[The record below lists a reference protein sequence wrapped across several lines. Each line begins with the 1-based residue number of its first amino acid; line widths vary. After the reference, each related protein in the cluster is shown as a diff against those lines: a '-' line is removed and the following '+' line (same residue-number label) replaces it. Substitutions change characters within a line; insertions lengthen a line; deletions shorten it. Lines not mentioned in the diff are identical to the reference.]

1 MAEVI
6 ELKPRRVYLFCYGE
20 SLLNKDLPRMI
31 KHGIDAGL
39 RIAVHT
45 NAKSLD
51 EKKAQQLLDAG
62 LSELHFSF
70 DTADKEA
77 YNRMRVRSDF
87 DVVVANIRRFLEM
100 KKAGNY
106 EHPDVY
112 VQELIPY
119 KPNQAAANTPEY
131 RELFDGYDVTFD
143 ARFMHNFA
151 GTSNEDEFAA
161 REAEGESQCTQI
173 YSRIVVT
180 WDGKVHACCL
190 DAFGDNIVG
199 DLAAG
204 DTIASSWN
212 SEAMQRVRRLTN
224 ERKLEGLTP
233 CDTCDVIRRKP
244 KPART
249 GVKRLLAE
257 AVWKI
262 HGTDA

>member
-1 MAEVI
+1 
-6 ELKPRRVYLFCYGE
+6 
-20 SLLNKDLPRMI
+20 
-31 KHGIDAGL
+31 
-39 RIAVHT
+39 
-45 NAKSLD
+45 
-51 EKKAQQLLDAG
+51 
-62 LSELHFSF
+62 
-70 DTADKEA
+70 
-77 YNRMRVRSDF
+77 MRVGSDF
-87 DVVVANIRRFLEM
+87 DVVVANIHGFLEM
-100 KKAGNY
+100 KKAEGLS
-106 EHPDVY
+106 HPDVY

-119 KPNQAAANTPEY
+119 QADVAAENSPEY
-131 RELFDGYDVTFD
+131 RALFEGYDVTFD

-151 GTSNEDEFAA
+151 GTSNEDNFAV

-199 DLAAG
+199 DLSQG

-244 KPART
+244 KAERT

-257 AVWKI
+257 AMWKI